1 MTVNAYY
8 FWSPTCGPCKVIR
21 PNVEE
26 LGGVFS
32 STFFSFINIYEDRE
46 GLSQQFHVSVVPTMV
61 VVATNVEGKVVY
73 TGKHSGTDMLGYY
86 RILRIANQ
94 QSTS

>member
-1 MTVNAYY
+1 MIVKAYY
-8 FWSPTCGPCKVIR
+8 FWSPTCGPCKVIK

-26 LGGVFS
+26 LRGIFTG
-32 STFFSFINIYEDRE
+32 TELRFINIYEDRE
-46 GLSQQFHVSVVPTMV
+46 GLSGKFQIRVVPTMV
-61 VVATNVEGKVVY
+61 VVATNEEGKVVY

-94 QSTS
+94 QS

>member
-1 MTVNAYY
+1 MSVKAYY
-8 FWSPTCGPCKVIR
+8 FWSPTCRPCKVIK

-26 LGGVFS
+26 LRGIFTGTEFR
-32 STFFSFINIYEDRE
+32 FINIYEDRE
-46 GLSQQFHVSVVPTMV
+46 GLGGQFQISVVPTMV
-61 VVATNVEGKVVY
+61 VVSTDAAGKLLY

-94 QSTS
+94 QS

>member
-1 MTVNAYY
+1 MTVKAYY

-32 STFFSFINIYEDRE
+32 SSIITYINIYEDRE
-46 GLSQQFHVSVVPTMV
+46 GLSEQFQISVVPTMV
-61 VVATNVEGKVVY
+61 VVATGVEGKVVY
-73 TGKHSGTDMLGYY
+73 KGKHSGTDMLGYY

-94 QSTS
+94 QMSM